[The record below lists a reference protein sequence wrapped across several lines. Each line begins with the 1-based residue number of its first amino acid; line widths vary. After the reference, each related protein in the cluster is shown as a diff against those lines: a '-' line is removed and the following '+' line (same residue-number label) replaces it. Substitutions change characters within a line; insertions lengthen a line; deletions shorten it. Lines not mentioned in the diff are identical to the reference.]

1 MMNPWALLA
10 VSLLEN
16 LLVGGFALLYPRV
29 VRKGLLF
36 GVYVGE
42 ATSEGEAALAITRGW
57 TLGIAVCLSA
67 GILLGAILSFSTP
80 EPWAVVVPVHV
91 QLLAFLALY
100 FRAYFRAR
108 ALASPGPPP
117 PAVAPL
123 FATPPASLW
132 LPALTLAVGATCG
145 TFVIAYAWAHYA
157 DLPGTIPTHFG
168 PSGEP
173 DAFRPKSF
181 FTVMLL
187 PIMVLVIGT
196 FLGGLAW
203 LTAHAKRALRRS
215 AERTSLEAQ
224 LRFRAAVTR
233 YLCGVSV
240 LAIGMLTVIAVVSI
254 QVGLGLS
261 RRLPPAVD
269 ALALLLVGYAI
280 GGGIYLALRYGQ
292 GGARL
297 EKARAD
303 TPLTNGLADNRRWF
317 LGMFY
322 VNHDDP
328 SFLVERRFGI
338 GYTINFGN
346 PKAVALVGGLVAL
359 VILLAIVATLTN

>member
-1 MMNPWALLA
+1 MKPWVLL
-10 VSLLEN
+10 VVSVLESLL
-16 LLVGGFALLYPRV
+16 VWGFALLYPRV

-57 TLGIAVCLSA
+57 NLGIAVCLSA

-123 FATPPASLW
+123 FETPGTSAW
-132 LPALTLAVGATCG
+132 LPALTLAAGVACG
-145 TFVIAYAWAHYA
+145 TFVIAYAWAHYEE
-157 DLPGTIPTHFG
+157 LPGTIPTHFG

-187 PIMVLVIGT
+187 PIMVLVIGM
-196 FLGGLAW
+196 FLGGMAW

-224 LRFRAAVTR
+224 LRFRAAMTR
-233 YLCGVSV
+233 YLCGVSL
-240 LAIGMLTVIAVVSI
+240 LAIAMLTLITVGSI
-254 QVGLGLS
+254 RVGLGAS
-261 RRLPPAVD
+261 RRLPSAMPFVAI
-269 ALALLLVGYAI
+269 LVGVYAV

-297 EKARAD
+297 EQARND
-303 TPLTNGLADNRRWF
+303 TPLTNGLADNRRWV

-322 VNHDDP
+322 VNRDDP

-346 PKAVALVGGLVAL
+346 PKAVALAGGLVAL